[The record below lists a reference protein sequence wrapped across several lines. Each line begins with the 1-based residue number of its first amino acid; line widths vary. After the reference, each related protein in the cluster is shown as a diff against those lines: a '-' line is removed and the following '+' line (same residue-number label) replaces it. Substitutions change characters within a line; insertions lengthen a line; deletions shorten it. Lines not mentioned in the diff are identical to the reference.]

1 MAATKTEATAAL
13 VRAGEDRHDQPN
25 LKIWGQ
31 MPLATKVSTAET
43 SGAFYSFE
51 SRDMPKGG
59 PPLHVHHEQ
68 DEWFYVVKGEYIFEV
83 GGERYELKAGDSLFA
98 PRGVPHA
105 FACADG
111 NGTLL
116 TTLSPAGT
124 FETFILETTQ
134 TSEIPSP
141 QDMARHFEQH
151 EMTLLGPPL
160 EVK

>member
-1 MAATKTEATAAL
+1 MTATHDLENVKP
-13 VRAGEDRHDQPN
+13 VRAGEDRHHQPG
-25 LKIWGQ
+25 LLIWGQ

-43 SGAFYSFE
+43 GGAFYSFE
-51 SRDMPKGG
+51 SRDMPRGG

-68 DEWFYVVKGEYIFEV
+68 DEWFYIVKGEFIFEV
-83 GGERYELKAGDSLFA
+83 GGDRHELKAGDSLFA
-98 PRGVPHA
+98 PRGVPHT

-124 FETFILETTQ
+124 FETFILETTR

-141 QDMARHFEQH
+141 QEMARHFEQH
-151 EMTLLGPPL
+151 DMTLLGPPL
-160 EVK
+160 EVG